1 LAKMR
6 VNRFFEAILRFSI
19 GRELLEEKINAVI
32 QQHEDVHNQKS
43 IRESRPETGPSDSV
57 HA

>member
-1 LAKMR
+1 MR
-6 VNRFFEAILRFSI
+6 VNRFFEAILTFSI

-43 IRESRPETGPSDSV
+43 IRESRPGTGPSDSV